1 MKSLPLAQPGASGSD
16 AVPRPALLLGWAGVI
31 PFAALSAAL
40 LAGLEPIHEIAV
52 RGLPGYAAVILGFM
66 GGVQWGLEMSRPE
79 GQAHAGQ
86 PESWRGGYAV
96 SVLPAL
102 LAAAALL
109 LAPRDALLLL
119 ATGFAG
125 LLVYDLQRSRT
136 GIGPAWY
143 ARLRIQLT
151 CAVLVSLIAAVYN
164 LSAA

>member
-1 MKSLPLAQPGASGSD
+1 MDIGSH
-16 AVPRPALLLGWAGVI
+16 AAPARTPKEPIPRPALLLGWAGVI

-40 LAGLEPIHEIAV
+40 LTGFEPVQDIAL

-79 GQAHAGQ
+79 PVHNSPDAW
-86 PESWRGGYAV
+86 WRSGYAM

-109 LAPRDALLLL
+109 LAPPDALLLL
-119 ATGFAG
+119 AAGFAA
-125 LLVYDLQRSRT
+125 LLAYDLMRARA

-143 ARLRIQLT
+143 ARLRIALT
-151 CAVLVSLIAAVYN
+151 CAVLAALTAAVYA
-164 LSAA
+164 LHHA

>member
-1 MKSLPLAQPGASGSD
+1 M
-16 AVPRPALLLGWAGVI
+16 

-40 LAGLEPIHEIAV
+40 VAGFEPLREIAL

-79 GQAHAGQ
+79 PVPSERDG
-86 PESWRGGYAV
+86 SWRNGYAM

-119 ATGFAG
+119 AAGFAA
-125 LLVYDLQRSRT
+125 LLAYDLIRARA

-143 ARLRIQLT
+143 ARLRIALT
-151 CAVLVSLIAAVYN
+151 CAVLVSLTAAIYALRN
-164 LSAA
+164 T

>member
-1 MKSLPLAQPGASGSD
+1 MKSSPLTQPGASGSD
-16 AVPRPALLLGWAGVI
+16 PIPRPALLLGWAGVI
-31 PFAALSAAL
+31 PFVALSAAL
-40 LAGLEPIHEIAV
+40 LAGLEPIREIAV

-79 GQAHAGQ
+79 GQAQAGQ
-86 PESWRGGYAV
+86 PEPWRGGYAV

-119 ATGFAG
+119 AAGFAG
-125 LLVYDLQRSRT
+125 LLLYDLLRIRS

-143 ARLRIQLT
+143 ARLRIALT
-151 CAVLVSLIAAVYN
+151 CAVLVSLMAAVYA
-164 LSAA
+164 LRAA